1 MNQTIHSSYYL
12 GDKPQCTQDTPC
24 DFGKGICWT
33 DDDCKEDL
41 FCGKSNCVGELLD
54 PWNNCCTNSTS
65 TSSTTINTI
74 LNSKYLI
81 SIENF
86 NTLVIR
92 YKSISLQLTLVNFF
106 NQTLMN

>member
-12 GDKPQCTQDTPC
+12 GDKPQCTTDAPC

-65 TSSTTINTI
+65 TSTTITN
-74 LNSKYLI
+74 LLHSKYWIFIKKINELGI
-81 SIENF
+81 Q
-86 NTLVIR
+86 VYKYIR
-92 YKSISLQLTLVNFF
+92 
-106 NQTLMN
+106 